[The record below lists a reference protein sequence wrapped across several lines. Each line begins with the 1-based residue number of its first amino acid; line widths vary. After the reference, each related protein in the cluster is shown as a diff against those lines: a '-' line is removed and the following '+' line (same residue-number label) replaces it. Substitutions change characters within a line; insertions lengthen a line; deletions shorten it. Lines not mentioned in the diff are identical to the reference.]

1 MASICPSFIAA
12 SRRASAAMLVVLFAL
27 PCHAESAR
35 VRINIVGLGTERC
48 DVIETGRASKDDV
61 MKWIEGFWSGLNYV
75 AAASG
80 QKQSIVDTDLILA
93 ELENACQRRPSQILA
108 TAARNAFLALN
119 QR

>member
-1 MASICPSFIAA
+1 
-12 SRRASAAMLVVLFAL
+12 MLIVLVAL
-27 PCHAESAR
+27 PCHSESAR

-80 QKQSIVDTDLILA
+80 QKQSIVDTELMLA
-93 ELENACQRRPSQILA
+93 ELEKACRRRPSQILA
-108 TAARNAFLALN
+108 TAAWNAFLALN